1 MKKIITLI
9 LILSLVLCG
18 CGGSK
23 EPAGQVTPQTEASAT
38 EAPQA
43 EEKALSIGRIEGG
56 VYTNEYI
63 GIGCEMDENWSIYSA
78 EELQQLPGNV
88 QELMEGSDMAEA
100 MESYPQ
106 IFDMQAENVNDL
118 LSVNVVYTKVGMQER
133 LMYATMSEEDVIDTV
148 LAQSD
153 MIIQS
158 YEQAGMTIKT
168 MEKIKVTFLGEE
180 HFATYTEAESQGVP
194 IYMVQLMN
202 YHLGAYGVTMT
213 CTSYMENNT
222 QTILDMFYVVE

>member
-1 MKKIITLI
+1 
-9 LILSLVLCG
+9 
-18 CGGSK
+18 
-23 EPAGQVTPQTEASAT
+23 
-38 EAPQA
+38 
-43 EEKALSIGRIEGG
+43 
-56 VYTNEYI
+56 
-63 GIGCEMDENWSIYSA
+63 
-78 EELQQLPGNV
+78 
-88 QELMEGSDMAEA
+88 
-100 MESYPQ
+100 
-106 IFDMQAENVNDL
+106 
-118 LSVNVVYTKVGMQER
+118 
-133 LMYATMSEEDVIDTV
+133 MYATMSEEDVIDTV

-158 YEQAGMTIKT
+158 YEQAGMTVKT
-168 MEKIKVTFLGEE
+168 MEKIKVNFLGEE